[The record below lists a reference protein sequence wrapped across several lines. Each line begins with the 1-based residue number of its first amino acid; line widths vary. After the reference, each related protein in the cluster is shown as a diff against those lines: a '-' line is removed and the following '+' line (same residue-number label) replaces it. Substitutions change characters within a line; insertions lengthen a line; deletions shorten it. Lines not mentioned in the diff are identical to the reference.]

1 MPVPHRVTRFC
12 LLSVLIEW
20 GAVVL
25 FIIGLLFFRGAGKS
39 ASAPAAVFTDSP
51 AARPTEKQATE
62 TPRPASPVP
71 ATASW
76 TPEPTVAP
84 PTWTAS
90 ATLPATAQGPG
101 GRIVFTCTIEKFNQL
116 CLMNA
121 DGSGWKRLTDR
132 SANDYYPAFSH
143 DGTRIV
149 FVSNQSGL
157 FEIYLRY
164 PALSEEQQL
173 TDGLGSISAPDIS
186 PDGERVVFAA
196 KFAGGDSSIWI
207 MNIDGSQ
214 AQPLTDSKWDEIDP
228 SWSPDGKQIAFAAA
242 RGGYVELFTMNAEGE
257 DIRQVTNGVQGIG
270 GRSSW
275 SPDGRW
281 LAFYAGPR
289 GDRDIYLVEVASGK
303 ALRLTYGGNNTAPCF
318 SPDGMWLVFSSSR
331 DGDHEIYVMKVD
343 GTQVTQLTDND
354 YDDWQPSWGR

>member
-1 MPVPHRVTRFC
+1 MPVSRRVTRFC

-20 GAVVL
+20 GVVV
-25 FIIGLLFFRGAGKS
+25 IVIVGLLLWRGTGAFS
-39 ASAPAAVFTDSP
+39 NAPVAAATDKP
-51 AARPTEKQATE
+51 VARPVE
-62 TPRPASPVP
+62 TRVIPSPRPASPVP
-71 ATASW
+71 PTASW
-76 TPEPTVAP
+76 TPTLTVLQ

-90 ATLPATAQGPG
+90 PTPFIAPLGPSG
-101 GRIVFTCTIEKFNQL
+101 HIVFTCTIEKYNQL

-132 SANDYYPAFSH
+132 SANDYYPAISA

-149 FVSNQSGL
+149 FVSNQTGL

-164 PALSEEQQL
+164 LALSEEQQL
-173 TDGLGSISAPDIS
+173 SDGVGSLSAPDIS
-186 PDGERVVFAA
+186 PDGKSMIFAA
-196 KFAGGDSSIWI
+196 KFAGGDSSIWT
-207 MNIDGSQ
+207 MKIDGSQ
-214 AQPLTDSKWDEIDP
+214 SHPLTGSQWSEIDP

-242 RGGYVELFTMNAEGE
+242 RGGYVELFSMNADGS

-303 ALRLTYGGNNTAPCF
+303 SVRLTYGGNNTAPCF
-318 SPDGMWLVFSSSR
+318 SPDGQWLAFSSSR
-331 DGDHEIYVMKVD
+331 DGDHEIYVMRLD
-343 GTQVTQLTDND
+343 GSQVTQLTDND
-354 YDDWQPSWGR
+354 YDDWQPSWGP